1 MATWEPGLLM
11 MDEIALNAAADELA
25 RARLRRRCL
34 VASPLS
40 CAPTSEGEAYAIQ
53 AAVEERLFEKWGR
66 RVGYKI
72 AATNP
77 ASQAMLGRSRP
88 CYAGILAHNLMRSPA
103 ADRLSRFVRPGVEVE
118 IAMRLGADA
127 PADGAPWTPHALA
140 DRVAACMPALEVV
153 DNRYVD
159 FRAMSP
165 LALIADGVF
174 HGAAVI
180 GAERTDW
187 RELDLPALASEIA
200 IDGEVKARGRG
211 GDTMGH
217 PLNALAA
224 LANDLATRGLGLRRG
239 DVVITGS
246 IAPPQWP
253 AGAVRVTAA
262 VEQLG
267 EVSLALLA

>member
-1 MATWEPGLLM
+1 
-11 MDEIALNAAADELA
+11 MDEIALNAAADQLA
-25 RARLRRRCL
+25 SARISQRRI
-34 VASPLS
+34 VALPDS
-40 CAPTSEGEAYAIQ
+40 CAPATEGEAYAVQ
-53 AAVEERLFEKWGR
+53 AAVEERLRDQWGR

-77 ASQAMLGRSRP
+77 ASQAMLGRNAP
-88 CYAGILAHNLMRSPA
+88 CYAGILARNLMRSPA
-103 ADRLSRFVRPGVEVE
+103 ADPLSRYVRPGVEVE

-127 PADGAPWTPHALA
+127 PPDGAPWTPHALA

-153 DNRYVD
+153 DDRYVD
-159 FRAMSP
+159 FRAMPP
-165 LALIADGVF
+165 LTLIADGVF

-187 RELDLPALASEIA
+187 RDWDLSALASEIA
-200 IDGEVKARGRG
+200 LDGEVRARGRG
-211 GDTMGH
+211 ADTMGH

-224 LANDLATRGLGLRRG
+224 LANALAARGLGLKRD

-253 AGAVRVTAA
+253 AGAVSVTAA
-262 VEQLG
+262 VERLG
-267 EVSLALLA
+267 EVSLALVA